1 MSNIRDDTDLR
12 GAVKK
17 SVIACVGSRGMTL
30 IELLVALA
38 VGSMLIAGAS
48 QVLQQIFILIPRAE
62 SSMLAMRQVQFAGHW
77 IDRDAI
83 SAHAITPTPGLVTVS
98 AGTPLII
105 SYVNWDATKTTISY
119 SVDANSKL
127 QRQVVVTNEKTGSV
141 ISSNQMQVADSIS
154 SLTAQYTEPAGKDR
168 KILTITVIALVGSVS
183 ESRTYQTMPRSF

>member
-1 MSNIRDDTDLR
+1 MRDDTALR

-17 SVIACVGSRGMTL
+17 SVFACGGSSGMTL

-98 AGTPLII
+98 VGTPLII
-105 SYVNWDATKTTISY
+105 SYVNWDATKTTIAY
-119 SVDANSKL
+119 SVDGNSKL
-127 QRQVVVTNEKTGSV
+127 QRQVVVTDEKTGSV
-141 ISSNQMQVADSIS
+141 ISSSQMQVADSIS

-168 KILTITVIALVGSVS
+168 KILTVTVIALVGSVS

>member
-1 MSNIRDDTDLR
+1 MRDDTDLR
-12 GAVKK
+12 GAVKR
-17 SVIACVGSRGMTL
+17 SVFACGGSRGMTL

-38 VGSMLIAGAS
+38 VGSMLIVGAS
-48 QVLQQIFILIPRAE
+48 QVLQQIFILVPRAE

-83 SAHAITPTPGLVTVS
+83 SAQAITPTPVLFTVS
-98 AGTPLII
+98 TGTPLVI
-105 SYVNWDATKTTISY
+105 SYVNWDATKTTITY

-127 QRQVVVTNEKTGSV
+127 QRQVVVRNEKTGST
-141 ISSNQMQVADSIS
+141 INSSQMQVADSIT
-154 SLTAQYTEPAGKDR
+154 SLTAQFTQPAGKDR